1 MIDESGWEFDEIVLK
16 TGTVIYANRR
26 ILGICPAGRM
36 TSGSPITGGYDDVV
50 HLNEYSVD
58 DSVYIPKYTKCEL
71 YEIADIA
78 IARWNQF
85 KRDVVNGVHKT
96 KPDAITSKESS

>member
-1 MIDESGWEFDEIVLK
+1 MNEDDIILKSGTKV
-16 TGTVIYANRR
+16 YANHH
-26 ILGICPAGRM
+26 ILGIAPIGREVDGCIL
-36 TSGSPITGGYDDVV
+36 TEGYDGVLSLDKY
-50 HLNEYSVD
+50 NIEKNDYE
-58 DSVYIPKYTKCEL
+58 PRYTKCEL